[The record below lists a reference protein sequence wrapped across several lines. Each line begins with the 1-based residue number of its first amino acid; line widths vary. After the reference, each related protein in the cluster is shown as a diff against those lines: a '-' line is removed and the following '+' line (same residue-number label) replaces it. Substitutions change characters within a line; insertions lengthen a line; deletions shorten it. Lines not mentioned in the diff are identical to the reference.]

1 MRSLGPIEGAPRA
14 GERAGEA
21 RAARRARRAA
31 AAKRARE
38 SRRRNRERKIY
49 LGIEMD
55 QFELADLLV
64 ELRLL
69 GEWDCDDK
77 AKVKAAAEAGF
88 RTGALRVTGGGDRDV

>member
-1 MRSLGPIEGAPRA
+1 MLTRFGEAAPAPAKRTS
-14 GERAGEA
+14 EA

-49 LGIEMD
+49 LGIEMA
-55 QFELADLLV
+55 QYELADLLV

-77 AKVKAAAEAGF
+77 AKVKQAAEAGF